1 MDVVLPVFIRPLNVD
16 IDGIGKYRHAETVQE
31 LAQMLVGGKWPANG
45 KAFHSA
51 LWRSVEAIECYIDG
65 ETARCAF
72 VEAAH
77 EAGLAVL
84 PDDQVEMKKAS

>member
-1 MDVVLPVFIRPLNVD
+1 MDAVLPVFIRPLTVE
-16 IDGIGKYRHAETVQE
+16 IGGTGNYRHAETVQE

-51 LWRSVEAIECYIDG
+51 LWRSVEAIECYVDA

-77 EAGLAVL
+77 EAGLHIV
-84 PDDQVEMKKAS
+84 PDDQSEMKKAS